1 MHNDGRNDVDCFHRT
16 LPRFITK
23 RKANPKLR
31 NAKEFT
37 IQPRQIAIKA
47 NQKNAARSTEAA
59 SAKITATENQSPEA

>member
-1 MHNDGRNDVDCFHRT
+1 M
-16 LPRFITK
+16 TK
-23 RKANPKLR
+23 MKASPKLR

-59 SAKITATENQSPEA
+59 SAKITATREAATRAITARCGAKRPET